1 MSLSWTLGYEQPPKA
16 VEAEKAAREAIRL
29 QPSLSGAYY
38 ELGRAL
44 MLQRRFPEAL
54 AAMEQA
60 KELGPT
66 STTPDLG
73 LAQVYLA
80 QGEYERALSLLSKQ
94 PDKAAVSLFWLTSVY
109 AARGDKE
116 KALEAMHKTL
126 DAGYR
131 DFTAIDASPYFSS
144 LRSDPRFQ
152 ELIHKYR
159 K

>member
-1 MSLSWTLGYEQPPKA
+1 
-16 VEAEKAAREAIRL
+16 
-29 QPSLSGAYY
+29 
-38 ELGRAL
+38 
-44 MLQRRFPEAL
+44 
-54 AAMEQA
+54 
-60 KELGPT
+60 
-66 STTPDLG
+66 

-80 QGEYERALSLLSKQ
+80 QGEYDRALSLLPKQ
-94 PDKAAVSLFWLTSVY
+94 RDKDAIGLFWLTSIY

-131 DFTAIDASPYFSS
+131 DFSTIDASPYFSS
-144 LRSDPRFQ
+144 LRSDLRFQ